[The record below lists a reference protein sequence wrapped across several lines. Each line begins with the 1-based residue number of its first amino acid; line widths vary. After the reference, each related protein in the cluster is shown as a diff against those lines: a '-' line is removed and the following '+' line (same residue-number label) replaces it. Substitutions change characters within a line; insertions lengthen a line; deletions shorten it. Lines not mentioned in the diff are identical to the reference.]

1 MNTAFII
8 LKYSFFFLS
17 MYCLYILGF
26 LNVKGFALKVCTFTC
41 ST

>member
-1 MNTAFII
+1 MNTAFKI
-8 LKYSFFFLS
+8 LK
-17 MYCLYILGF
+17 YCLYILGF